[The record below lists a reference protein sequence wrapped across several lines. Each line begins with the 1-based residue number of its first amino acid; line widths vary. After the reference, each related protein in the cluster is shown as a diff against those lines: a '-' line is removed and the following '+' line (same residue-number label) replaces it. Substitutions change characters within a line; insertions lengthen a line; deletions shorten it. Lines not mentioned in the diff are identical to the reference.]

1 MRKTPW
7 NREDHILRLEELTG
21 DRKEHWQGFQVLM
34 MAFVVIWSAWLTVW
48 LLWMAIKTDF
58 GGF

>member
-21 DRKEHWQGFQVLM
+21 DRKEHWQGFSSTYDGICGYLECVAYRL
-34 MAFVVIWSAWLTVW
+34 ASL
-48 LLWMAIKTDF
+48 D
-58 GGF
+58 GY